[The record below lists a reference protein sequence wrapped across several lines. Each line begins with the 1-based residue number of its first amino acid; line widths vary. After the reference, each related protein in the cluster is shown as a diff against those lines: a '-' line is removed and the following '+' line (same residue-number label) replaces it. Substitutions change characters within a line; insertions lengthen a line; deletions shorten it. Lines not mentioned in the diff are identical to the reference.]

1 MSRKVIFESLDDLQ
15 AHVGQDI
22 TTTDWLVVDQS
33 RIQQF
38 ADATGDQQWIHTDP
52 ARAKAESPYGT
63 TVAHGFLTLSL
74 LAEFL
79 QSSIDCKGTR
89 MGVNYGLNKVR
100 FPAPVKS
107 GDRIRCHVRLESVEP
122 LPGQAV
128 QMTWASTIEIEG
140 GDKPACVAEM
150 LSRWYF

>member
-1 MSRKVIFESLDDLQ
+1 MSRKVTFQSLDDLQ
-15 AHVGQDI
+15 AHAGQDI
-22 TTTDWLVVDQS
+22 TTTDWLEVDQT

-38 ADATGDQQWIHTDP
+38 ADATGDQQWIHVDP
-52 ARAKAESPYGT
+52 VRAKSESPFGT

-100 FPAPVKS
+100 FPAPVRS
-107 GDRIRCHVRLESVEP
+107 GDRIRCHVHLKTVES
-122 LPGQAV
+122 LPEQAV
-128 QMTWASTIEIEG
+128 QMTWGATIEIEG

>member
-1 MSRKVIFESLDDLQ
+1 MSRKVIFQSLDDLQ
-15 AHVGQDI
+15 AHAGQDI
-22 TTTDWLVVDQS
+22 TTTDWLLVEQS

-52 ARAKAESPYGT
+52 ARAKAESPFGT

-100 FPAPVKS
+100 FPAPVRS
-107 GDRIRCHVRLESVEP
+107 GDRIRCHVHLKTVEL
-122 LPGQAV
+122 LPDQAV
-128 QMTWASTIEIEG
+128 QMTWESTIEIEG
-140 GDKPACVAEM
+140 GAKPACVAEM

>member
-1 MSRKVIFESLDDLQ
+1 MSRKVIFQSQDDLQ
-15 AHVGQDI
+15 RHAGQDI

-33 RIQQF
+33 RIQLF

-52 ARAKAESPYGT
+52 VRAKAESPYGT

-79 QSSIDCKGTR
+79 QSSIDCKGAR

-100 FPAPVKS
+100 FPAPVRS
-107 GDRIRCHVRLESVEP
+107 GDRIRCHVRLEAVEP
-122 LPGQAV
+122 LPQQTV
-128 QMTWASTIEIEG
+128 QMTWTATIEIDG

>member
-1 MSRKVIFESLDDLQ
+1 MSHKVIFQSLDDLQ
-15 AHVGQDI
+15 GHVGQHI
-22 TTTDWLVVDQS
+22 TTTDWWVVDQD
-33 RIQQF
+33 RIQLF

-52 ARAKAESPYGT
+52 VRAKAESPFGT

-79 QSSIDCKGTR
+79 QSSVDCKGTR

-100 FPAPVKS
+100 FPAPVRS
-107 GDRIRCHVRLESVEP
+107 GDRVRCHVELKAVEP
-122 LPGQAV
+122 LPDKAV
-128 QMTWASTIEIEG
+128 QMTWGATIEIEG
-140 GDKPACVAEM
+140 GGKPGCVAEL

>member
-1 MSRKVIFESLDDLQ
+1 MSRKVTFRSLDDLQ
-15 AHVGQDI
+15 AQAGQDI
-22 TTTDWLVVDQS
+22 TTTDWLVVDQA
-33 RIQQF
+33 RIQLF

-79 QSSIDCKGTR
+79 QSSIACEGAR

-100 FPAPVKS
+100 FPAPVRS
-107 GDRIRCHVRLESVEP
+107 GDRIRCHVRLLAVEP
-122 LPGQAV
+122 LPQQSV
-128 QMTWASTIEIEG
+128 QMTWAATIEIDG